1 MVDYTSTFRVAAVQA
16 EPVWFD
22 AARTVDKTVA
32 LISEAAGNGAQL
44 IAFPEVWIPGYP
56 YQIWVDSPMYG
67 IANGYHTRY
76 HQNSL
81 TMDGPHVAR
90 LLQAAKDHEIAV
102 VVGISEREGGSLY
115 MTQLVIGSDG
125 ALIAKRRKL
134 KPTHVERSVYGE
146 GDGSDIAVY
155 ELPFARVGA
164 LNCWEH
170 FQTLTKYAM
179 FSQHEQLHVAGWPG
193 MSLYQPHVHAFS
205 AEAQVIATRMYAMEG
220 QTFVACST
228 QVVTEA
234 AQDFFCQTDEHRA
247 LIGYGGGFARI
258 YGPGGEELAT
268 PLAADDEGVLY
279 GDINLSMI
287 TIAKGAADP
296 VGHYSRPDVFQL
308 QFNQHANKVV
318 NLVETEQPAPL
329 NPAPP
334 EPTEIDPVPA
344 PRALESAAAVD

>member
-32 LISEAAGNGAQL
+32 LIGEAAANGAQL

-125 ALIAKRRKL
+125 ALVAKRRKL

-228 QVVTEA
+228 QVVTKA

-247 LIGYGGGFARI
+247 LIGYGGGFAAAGRRRRGRAVRRHRPGHDHHRQGCGRPGRALLPPRRVPAAVQPARQQGRQPGGGRTAGAVEPRTPGAHRDRPRPGAA
-258 YGPGGEELAT
+258 GPGICCG
-268 PLAADDEGVLY
+268 G
-279 GDINLSMI
+279 
-287 TIAKGAADP
+287 
-296 VGHYSRPDVFQL
+296 
-308 QFNQHANKVV
+308 
-318 NLVETEQPAPL
+318 
-329 NPAPP
+329 
-334 EPTEIDPVPA
+334 
-344 PRALESAAAVD
+344 